1 MSARAS
7 PRSSSIVS
15 RSACDS
21 RPIPPSP
28 TPSRPAAPSRSTGRS
43 AMMIW
48 RSNRPTTLTSTRACR
63 RRRSSIQ
70 ASPRCMRCCTRRLP
84 TTSIS
89 SPTAMAATASR
100 TRSTTTI
107 ATSRICAGS
116 AASAKSSNAV
126 YPALCYKPGVVPG
139 FGRVPRVTVSSM
151 TGFARADGHEDGA
164 SWVWELKS
172 VNSKSLDL
180 RFRLPPGLEA
190 LELPL
195 RTSLAQRLK
204 RGALSATL
212 TVTRGATAAGV
223 RINREALAQVVAASQ
238 ELVAEGRA
246 ALPRADGL
254 LALRGVLEGGDE
266 PENEAQRER
275 RQAALLA
282 SWEKALDGLVEMRRG
297 EGARLIPVLEARLA
311 EIARLA
317 AAAEDSATVQPEALK
332 TRLRELVAALLDASP
347 ALPPERLAQEAA
359 LLVAKADIREEID
372 RLAAQELLAE
382 GGAIGRRFDF
392 LCQEFNRE
400 ANTLCSKSADVALTR
415 IGLDLKAVIEQLREQ
430 VQNLE

>member
-1 MSARAS
+1 
-7 PRSSSIVS
+7 
-15 RSACDS
+15 
-21 RPIPPSP
+21 
-28 TPSRPAAPSRSTGRS
+28 
-43 AMMIW
+43 
-48 RSNRPTTLTSTRACR
+48 
-63 RRRSSIQ
+63 
-70 ASPRCMRCCTRRLP
+70 
-84 TTSIS
+84 
-89 SPTAMAATASR
+89 
-100 TRSTTTI
+100 
-107 ATSRICAGS
+107 
-116 AASAKSSNAV
+116 
-126 YPALCYKPGVVPG
+126 
-139 FGRVPRVTVSSM
+139 M

-180 RFRLPPGLEA
+180 RFRLPPGLES

-204 RGALSATL
+204 RGALSVTL

-254 LALRGVLEGGDE
+254 LALRGGLESGDE
-266 PENEAQRER
+266 AEDEAQ
-275 RQAALLA
+275 Q
-282 SWEKALDGLVEMRRG
+282 
-297 EGARLIPVLEARLA
+297 
-311 EIARLA
+311 
-317 AAAEDSATVQPEALK
+317 
-332 TRLRELVAALLDASP
+332 
-347 ALPPERLAQEAA
+347 
-359 LLVAKADIREEID
+359 
-372 RLAAQELLAE
+372 LLAE

-415 IGLDLKAVIEQLREQ
+415 VGLDLKAVIEQLREQ